1 MSDLLEYLLRFTLKS
16 WDRRIQKLE
25 ERMSAFDD
33 KLAELDTATSDIA
46 DELAALRGDI
56 ATSDTAAAA
65 KLDPVISRLRAMAT
79 DPNNV
84 DPGPTPGV

>member
-1 MSDLLEYLLRFTLKS
+1 
-16 WDRRIQKLE
+16 
-25 ERMSAFDD
+25 
-33 KLAELDTATSDIA
+33 
-46 DELAALRGDI
+46 LRGDI